1 MIKLMD
7 ILKEVSTNVV
17 SYKADGGEPDTGWTL
32 AGKDRVLGVN
42 MNKPE
47 PWFEKGGWK
56 QLKYPTADD
65 PYKGDRNKNIQRLQ
79 VIKKVTNV
87 GDKYEGFQDDVGSWD
102 KFGIEDYSLEY
113 EHD

>member
-1 MIKLMD
+1 MD

-42 MNKPE
+42 MSKPE
-47 PWFEKGGWK
+47 PWFEKGGYK

-65 PYKGDRNKNIQRLQ
+65 PYKGDRDKKNRNCWWTRCFKCNYSTQRKRSPYY
-79 VIKKVTNV
+79 IRKNT
-87 GDKYEGFQDDVGSWD
+87 
-102 KFGIEDYSLEY
+102 
-113 EHD
+113 

>member
-1 MIKLMD
+1 MFD
-7 ILKEVSTNVV
+7 NC
-17 SYKADGGEPDTGWTL
+17 GC
-32 AGKDRVLGVN
+32 
-42 MNKPE
+42 
-47 PWFEKGGWK
+47 K
-56 QLKYPTADD
+56 QLKYPTSDD
-65 PYKGDRNKNIQRLQ
+65 PYKGDRDKNIQRLQ